1 MEKIVK
7 PVARPIFLK
16 DSSIEIFNQIK
27 KQARQIISELEPKRK
42 KVLPVK
48 AALFPL
54 LYFSAYA
61 SALIWGQHKSIFYGS
76 YFFMGIMLMIIFLNL
91 IHDAVHGSLFKN
103 KLLNKLYVYFFDLI
117 GANSFVWKIRHTR
130 LHHNY
135 PNILGWD
142 SDIDQSPLARV
153 FPHGPFSKIHK
164 YQHIYL
170 PLLYPFYLINWL
182 LVRDFKD
189 YFSKKRVIW
198 KVATIPKAEYV
209 KLFLFKG
216 LYLFYTIV
224 IPVLVLHIGWMQA
237 IAAFLIMVFTG
248 SIFSLIVLLS
258 PHANVDNDFPL
269 PDNNNHI
276 GTSWFIHQ
284 ISHTNDVHHNN
295 WFTRFFMGSFNY
307 HVIHHLFPSESH
319 IYYPELT
326 AMLKKE
332 AKKYNLPYRSYSLV
346 HTLKTHYQLLK
357 KNNMPENIFEETM

>member
-61 SALIWGQHKSIFYGS
+61 SALIWGQHKAIFYGS

-135 PNILGWD
+135 PNI
-142 SDIDQSPLARV
+142 
-153 FPHGPFSKIHK
+153 F
-164 YQHIYL
+164 
-170 PLLYPFYLINWL
+170 
-182 LVRDFKD
+182 
-189 YFSKKRVIW
+189 
-198 KVATIPKAEYV
+198 
-209 KLFLFKG
+209 
-216 LYLFYTIV
+216 
-224 IPVLVLHIGWMQA
+224 
-237 IAAFLIMVFTG
+237 
-248 SIFSLIVLLS
+248 
-258 PHANVDNDFPL
+258 
-269 PDNNNHI
+269 
-276 GTSWFIHQ
+276 
-284 ISHTNDVHHNN
+284 
-295 WFTRFFMGSFNY
+295 
-307 HVIHHLFPSESH
+307 
-319 IYYPELT
+319 
-326 AMLKKE
+326 
-332 AKKYNLPYRSYSLV
+332 
-346 HTLKTHYQLLK
+346 
-357 KNNMPENIFEETM
+357 